1 MTRGTPDGGRVRPG
15 RMPGGA
21 LAWLRGRDPGLAALR
36 RALRAAI
43 LTPLVLAV
51 TYFGMDRPDIAVFAA
66 FGTLVLTLFVDFGGP
81 MRERIAGQTAL
92 ILATTVMTCLGT
104 LAGRTLWLTAS
115 VTFVI
120 AFCVLFSGIVSSAL
134 AGATTSLLFAY
145 ILPVTLGGPLGAI
158 PAHAAGWALGG
169 AASMIAVTLM
179 WPVPAS
185 EPLRVAGARACALL
199 AGGLRAEVDCAP
211 DPAAHDQALEA
222 AVRQARQGV
231 ADLRKTFYGTPY
243 RPTGLSLSSRAVV
256 RLVDQVIWL
265 GSVLHRD
272 PPRNRDALSEL
283 MVCETKMAT
292 VELLEHSAALLQADV
307 SVPHGLDP
315 HVARLAEA
323 RSRLEESMIGLLP
336 RRSAVPVAR
345 AGSGPAPA
353 ATPGPA
359 DLLIGSLGPSFR
371 AQSMS
376 YVVSAIAG
384 NVQLAVTARQ
394 RSRRDRLLG
403 RRPPGSDSALSSA
416 RERFAAHL
424 SRNSVWLHNSL
435 RGAAA
440 LSLAV
445 VVAHL
450 TGLDHAFWVASG
462 TLAVLRSNAVSTG
475 QTVRR
480 ALLGTVLGFVV
491 GAPLILAL
499 GAHPVVLW
507 LLLPLAILLVGME
520 TAVTAFTAG
529 QAGFTVVLLVLFS
542 IIDPEGWQLGLVRIE
557 DVALGCAVSLVV
569 GLLLWPLGAAAALG
583 RVLCDALGDGARYL
597 RGAVVT
603 GLALCDRAK
612 AAGSAASDDDRRRA
626 LASARRLDDAFR
638 EYLTERGTK
647 YLALADV
654 TALVDAVTIL
664 RLTSDA
670 VADLWSR
677 AGRAPGNGR
686 AAAGREILDSCE
698 SLTSWFESAGRALAG
713 GGAAPGRPLS
723 RPVVDA
729 ALHGSVSRD
738 LRAGTEQ
745 GAATA
750 VRMVW
755 MADHLDTVRRLQA
768 ELDGPVSAA
777 AASVRRR
784 RARRLGLRAG
794 LTWPRPQAARAGT
807 RPGSPPRD

>member
-1 MTRGTPDGGRVRPG
+1 MTRGGRDGGRIHPG
-15 RMPGGA
+15 RARGGA
-21 LAWLRGRDPGLAALR
+21 LRWLRGRDPGLAALR

-43 LTPLVLAV
+43 LTPSVLAV
-51 TYFGMDRPDIAVFAA
+51 TYVGLGRPDIAVFAA
-66 FGTLVLTLFVDFGGP
+66 FGSLVLTVFVDFGGP
-81 MRERIAGQTAL
+81 MRERIAGQAAL

-104 LAGRTLWLTAS
+104 LAGRTLWLTGT

-145 ILPVTLGGPLGAI
+145 ILPVTLGGPLDAI
-158 PAHAAGWALGG
+158 PAHAIGWVLGG

-179 WPVPAS
+179 WPAPVS
-185 EPLRVAGARACALL
+185 EPLRASGARACALL
-199 AGGLRAEVDCAP
+199 AGRLRAEVDCAP
-211 DPAAHDQALEA
+211 DPTAHDHALET
-222 AVRQARQGV
+222 AVRQAEEGV
-231 ADLRKTFYGTPY
+231 SDLRKTFFGTPY

-265 GSVLHRD
+265 GSVLHQD
-272 PPRNRDALSEL
+272 PPRSRDPLSEL
-283 MVCETKMAT
+283 LVCETKMAT
-292 VELLEHSAALLQADV
+292 VELLEHSAALLRADV

-315 HVARLAEA
+315 HVTRLEQARAG
-323 RSRLEESMIGLLP
+323 LEESMLGLLP
-336 RRSAVPVAR
+336 RRSAVPVAPADR
-345 AGSGPAPA
+345 GSGPAA
-353 ATPGPA
+353 APGPA
-359 DLLIGSLGPSFR
+359 DALIGSLGPSFR
-371 AQSMS
+371 AQNMS
-376 YVVSAIAG
+376 FVVRAIAG
-384 NVQLAVTARQ
+384 SIQLAVTARQ

-450 TGLDHAFWVASG
+450 TGLGHAFWVASG
-462 TLAVLRSNAVSTG
+462 TLAVLRSNAVGTG
-475 QTVRR
+475 QTVQR
-480 ALLGTVLGFVV
+480 ALLGTVLGLVV

-507 LLLPLAILLVGME
+507 LLLPLAIVLVGME

-542 IIDPEGWQLGLVRIE
+542 IIRPEGWQLGLVRIE

-569 GLLLWPLGAAAALG
+569 GLLFWPLGAAAALG

-603 GLALCDRAK
+603 GVALCDKAR
-612 AAGSAASDDDRRRA
+612 AAGPVSGDDDRRRA

-638 EYLTERGTK
+638 EYLAERGTK
-647 YLALADV
+647 HLALADV
-654 TALVDAVTIL
+654 TTLVDAVAVL
-664 RLTSDA
+664 RLTADA
-670 VADLWSR
+670 VTDLWSR
-677 AGRAPGNGR
+677 AGHAPENGR
-686 AAAGREILDSCE
+686 AAAGHEILDSCR
-698 SLTSWFESAGRALAG
+698 SVTSWFESAGRALAG
-713 GGAAPGRPLS
+713 GGAAPGRPPS

-729 ALHGSVSRD
+729 ALYDSVSRD

-745 GAATA
+745 GTATA

-755 MADHLDTVRRLQA
+755 MADHLDTMRRLQA
-768 ELDGPVSAA
+768 EIDGPVRAA
-777 AASVRRR
+777 AASKRRQR
-784 RARRLGLRAG
+784 GRGRRLRTGV
-794 LTWPRPQAARAGT
+794 TWPRPPAARAGA
-807 RPGSPPRD
+807 RPGSPPRG

>member
-1 MTRGTPDGGRVRPG
+1 MTRGGRDGGRIG
-15 RMPGGA
+15 RAPGGA
-21 LAWLRGRDPGLAALR
+21 LTWLRGRDPGLAALR

-43 LTPLVLAV
+43 LTPSVLAV
-51 TYFGMDRPDIAVFAA
+51 TYFSLGRPDIAVFAA
-66 FGTLVLTLFVDFGGP
+66 FGSLVLTLFVDFGGP
-81 MRERIAGQTAL
+81 MRERIAGQAAL
-92 ILATTVMTCLGT
+92 ILATAVMTCLGT
-104 LAGRTLWLTAS
+104 LAGQTLWLTGA
-115 VTFVI
+115 VTFVL

-145 ILPVTLGGPLGAI
+145 ILPVTLGGPLDEI
-158 PAHAAGWALGG
+158 PEHVIGWALGG
-169 AASMIAVTLM
+169 VASMIAVTLM

-185 EPLRVAGARACALL
+185 EPLRAAGARACALL
-199 AGGLRAEVDCAP
+199 AGRLRAEVDCAP
-211 DPAAHDQALEA
+211 DPTAHGQALET
-222 AVRQARQGV
+222 AVRQAEEGV
-231 ADLRKTFYGTPY
+231 SDLRKTFYGTPY

-265 GSVLHRD
+265 GSVLHQAPPRSRD
-272 PPRNRDALSEL
+272 PLSEL
-283 MVCETKMAT
+283 LVCETKMAT
-292 VELLEHSAALLQADV
+292 ADLLEHSAALLRADV
-307 SVPHGLDP
+307 SVPHGIDP
-315 HVARLAEA
+315 RVSRLEQARA
-323 RSRLEESMIGLLP
+323 SLEESMIGLLP

-345 AGSGPAPA
+345 ADRGSVPA
-353 ATPGPA
+353 AAPGPSDA
-359 DLLIGSLGPSFR
+359 LIGCLGPSFR

-376 YVVSAIAG
+376 FVVNAIGG
-384 NVQLAVTARQ
+384 NIQLAVTARQ

-445 VVAHL
+445 VIAHL
-450 TGLDHAFWVASG
+450 TGLGHAFWVASG
-462 TLAVLRSNAVSTG
+462 TLAVLRSNAVGTG
-475 QTVRR
+475 QTVQR

-491 GAPLILAL
+491 GVPLILAL
-499 GAHPVVLW
+499 GAHPVLLW

-520 TAVTAFTAG
+520 AAVTAFTAG

-542 IIDPEGWQLGLVRIE
+542 IIHPEGWQLGLVRIE

-597 RGAVVT
+597 RSAVVT
-603 GLALCDRAK
+603 GLALCDRAG
-612 AAGSAASDDDRRRA
+612 AAGSASGDDDRRRA

-638 EYLTERGTK
+638 EYLAERGTK
-647 YLALADV
+647 HLPLADV
-654 TALVDAVTIL
+654 TALVDAVAIL
-664 RLTSDA
+664 RLTADA
-670 VADLWSR
+670 VTDLWSR
-677 AGRAPGNGR
+677 AEHAPENGR
-686 AAAGREILDSCE
+686 AAAGHEILDSCV
-698 SLTSWFESAGRALAG
+698 SVTSWFESAGRALAG

-729 ALHGSVSRD
+729 ALRESVSRD

-745 GAATA
+745 GTATA

-755 MADHLDTVRRLQA
+755 MADHLDTMRRLQA
-768 ELDGPVSAA
+768 EIDGPVGAA
-777 AASVRRR
+777 AASTRRQ
-784 RARRLGLRAG
+784 RARGRRLRAG
-794 LTWPRPQAARAGT
+794 VTWPRPPAARAGA
-807 RPGSPPRD
+807 RPGSPPRG

>member
-1 MTRGTPDGGRVRPG
+1 MPWSGRRAGRAKILRGVGGGRLTPD
-15 RMPGGA
+15 GA
-21 LAWLRGRDPGLAALR
+21 LAWLRGHDPGLSALR

-43 LTPLVLAV
+43 LTPSVLAV
-51 TYFGMDRPDIAVFAA
+51 TYFGMGRPDIAVFAA
-66 FGTLVLTLFVDFGGP
+66 FGSLVLTLFVDFGGP
-81 MRERIAGQTAL
+81 MRERIAGQVAL
-92 ILATTVMTCLGT
+92 ILATAVMTCLGT
-104 LAGRTLWLTAS
+104 MAGQTLWLTGT
-115 VTFVI
+115 VTFAI

-134 AGATTSLLFAY
+134 TGATTSLLFAY
-145 ILPVTLGGPLGAI
+145 ILPVTLGGPLDTI
-158 PAHAAGWALGG
+158 PAHAIGWVLGG
-169 AASMIAVTLM
+169 VASLIGVTLM

-185 EPLRVAGARACALL
+185 EPLRASGARACALL
-199 AGGLRAEVDCAP
+199 AARLRAEVDCAP
-211 DPAAHDQALEA
+211 DATVHRQALEA
-222 AVRQARQGV
+222 AVRQAEEGV

-265 GSVLHRD
+265 GSVLHQD
-272 PPRNRDALSEL
+272 PPRSRDPLSEL

-292 VELLEHSAALLQADV
+292 VELLEHSAELLQADV
-307 SVPHGLDP
+307 SVPHGLGP
-315 HVARLAEA
+315 HVTRLEEA
-323 RSRLEESMIGLLP
+323 RARLEESMIGLLP
-336 RRSAVPVAR
+336 KQFAVPVAR
-345 AGSGPAPA
+345 AERGSVPDAIAGPTDA
-353 ATPGPA
+353 
-359 DLLIGSLGPSFR
+359 LINSLGPSFR

-376 YVVSAIAG
+376 FVVTAIAG
-384 NVQLAVTARQ
+384 NIELAVTARQ

-416 RERFAAHL
+416 QERFAAHL

-445 VVAHL
+445 VIAHL

-475 QTVRR
+475 QTVQR

-491 GAPLILAL
+491 GVPLILAL

-507 LLLPLAILLVGME
+507 LLLPLAIILVGME
-520 TAVTAFTAG
+520 SAVTAFTAG

-557 DVALGCAVSLVV
+557 DVAIGCAVSLVV

-597 RGAVVT
+597 RSAVVT
-603 GLALCDRAK
+603 GLALCDRTG
-612 AAGSAASDDDRRRA
+612 AAVQASGDDDRRHA

-638 EYLTERGTK
+638 EYLAERGTK
-647 YLALADV
+647 RLALADV
-654 TALVDAVTIL
+654 AALVDAVAIL
-664 RLTSDA
+664 RLTADA
-670 VADLWSR
+670 VTDLWSR
-677 AGRAPGNGR
+677 AGHVPENGR
-686 AAAGREILDSCE
+686 AAAGHEILDSCE
-698 SLTSWFESAGRALAG
+698 SVTSWFESAGRALAG
-713 GGAAPGRPLS
+713 GGAAPGHPMS

-729 ALHGSVSRD
+729 ALRESVSRD

-745 GAATA
+745 GTATA

-755 MADHLDTVRRLQA
+755 MADHLDTMRRLQA
-768 ELDGPVSAA
+768 EIDGPVHAA
-777 AASVRRR
+777 VTS
-784 RARRLGLRAG
+784 ARR
-794 LTWPRPQAARAGT
+794 
-807 RPGSPPRD
+807 

>member
-1 MTRGTPDGGRVRPG
+1 MTRGGRDGGRIHPG
-15 RMPGGA
+15 RAPGGA
-21 LAWLRGRDPGLAALR
+21 LTWLRGRDPGLAALR

-43 LTPLVLAV
+43 LTPSVLAV
-51 TYFGMDRPDIAVFAA
+51 TYVGLGRPDIAVFAA
-66 FGTLVLTLFVDFGGP
+66 FGSLVLTLFVDFGGP
-81 MRERIAGQTAL
+81 MRERIAGQAAL

-104 LAGRTLWLTAS
+104 LAGRTLWLTGAL
-115 VTFVI
+115 TFVI

-145 ILPVTLGGPLGAI
+145 ILPVTLGRPLDAI
-158 PAHAAGWALGG
+158 PAHAIGWVLGG

-185 EPLRVAGARACALL
+185 EPLRASGARACALL
-199 AGGLRAEVDCAP
+199 AGRLRAEVDCAP
-211 DPAAHDQALEA
+211 DPTAHGHALET
-222 AVRQARQGV
+222 AVRRAEEGV
-231 ADLRKTFYGTPY
+231 SDLRKTFYGTPY

-265 GSVLHRD
+265 GSVLHQDARRSRD
-272 PPRNRDALSEL
+272 PLSEL
-283 MVCETKMAT
+283 LVCETKMAT
-292 VELLEHSAALLQADV
+292 VELLEHSAALLRADA

-315 HVARLAEA
+315 LVARLERA
-323 RSRLEESMIGLLP
+323 RASLEESMLGLLP
-336 RRSAVPVAR
+336 RRSAVPAAPADR
-345 AGSGPAPA
+345 GSGPAA
-353 ATPGPA
+353 AGPT
-359 DLLIGSLGPSFR
+359 DTLIGALGPSFR

-376 YVVSAIAG
+376 FVVRAIAG
-384 NVQLAVTARQ
+384 NIQLAVTARQ

-416 RERFAAHL
+416 LERFAAHL

-450 TGLDHAFWVASG
+450 TGLGHAFWVASG
-462 TLAVLRSNAVSTG
+462 TLAVLRSNAVGTG
-475 QTVRR
+475 QTVQR

-507 LLLPLAILLVGME
+507 LLLPVAIILVGME
-520 TAVTAFTAG
+520 AAVTAFTAG

-542 IIDPEGWQLGLVRIE
+542 IIHPEGWQLGLVRIE

-569 GLLLWPLGAAAALG
+569 GLLFWPLGAAAALG

-603 GLALCDRAK
+603 GVALCDRAR
-612 AAGSAASDDDRRRA
+612 AGGSGSGDDDRRRA

-638 EYLTERGTK
+638 EYLAERGTK
-647 YLALADV
+647 HLALADV
-654 TALVDAVTIL
+654 TALVDAVAIL
-664 RLTSDA
+664 RLTADA
-670 VADLWSR
+670 VTDLWSR
-677 AGRAPGNGR
+677 AGHAPENGR
-686 AAAGREILDSCE
+686 AAAGREILDS
-698 SLTSWFESAGRALAG
+698 SQSVTSWFESAGRALAG
-713 GGAAPGRPLS
+713 GGAAPGRPPS

-729 ALHGSVSRD
+729 ALHESVSRD

-745 GAATA
+745 GTATA

-755 MADHLDTVRRLQA
+755 MADHLDTMRRLQA
-768 ELDGPVSAA
+768 EIDGPVRTA
-777 AASVRRR
+777 AASTRRHR
-784 RARRLGLRAG
+784 GRGRRLRAAV
-794 LTWPRPQAARAGT
+794 TWPRPPAARAGA
-807 RPGSPPRD
+807 PGSPPRG

>member
-1 MTRGTPDGGRVRPG
+1 M
-15 RMPGGA
+15 
-21 LAWLRGRDPGLAALR
+21 
-36 RALRAAI
+36 
-43 LTPLVLAV
+43 
-51 TYFGMDRPDIAVFAA
+51 TYFGLGRPDIAVFAA
-66 FGTLVLTLFVDFGGP
+66 FGSLVLTLFVDFGGP
-81 MRERIAGQTAL
+81 MRERIAGQAAL
-92 ILATTVMTCLGT
+92 ILATTVMICLGT
-104 LAGRTLWLTAS
+104 LAGRTLWLTGA

-145 ILPVTLGGPLGAI
+145 ILPVTLGGPPDAI
-158 PAHAAGWALGG
+158 PGHTIGWALGG
-169 AASMIAVTLM
+169 VASMIAVTLM

-185 EPLRVAGARACALL
+185 EPLRASGARACALL
-199 AGGLRAEVDCAP
+199 AGRLRAEVDCAP
-211 DPAAHDQALEA
+211 DPTAHDHALGT
-222 AVRQARQGV
+222 AVRQAEEGV
-231 ADLRKTFYGTPY
+231 SDLRKTFYGTPY

-265 GSVLHRD
+265 GSVLHQDPQRSRD
-272 PPRNRDALSEL
+272 PLSEL
-283 MVCETKMAT
+283 LVCETKMAT

-315 HVARLAEA
+315 HVTRLEQARA
-323 RSRLEESMIGLLP
+323 SLEESMIGLLP

-345 AGSGPAPA
+345 ADRGSVPSA
-353 ATPGPA
+353 APGPA
-359 DLLIGSLGPSFR
+359 DALIGSLGPTLR

-376 YVVSAIAG
+376 FVVRAIAG

-450 TGLDHAFWVASG
+450 TGLGHAFWVASG
-462 TLAVLRSNAVSTG
+462 TLAVLRSNAVGTG

-499 GAHPVVLW
+499 GPHPVVLW
-507 LLLPLAILLVGME
+507 MLLPLAIVLVGME
-520 TAVTAFTAG
+520 AAVTAFTAG
-529 QAGFTVVLLVLFS
+529 QAGFTLVLLVLFS
-542 IIDPEGWQLGLVRIE
+542 IIHPEGWQLGLVRIE

-597 RGAVVT
+597 RSAVVT
-603 GLALCDRAK
+603 GLALCDRA
-612 AAGSAASDDDRRRA
+612 AGSASGDDGRRRA

-638 EYLTERGTK
+638 EYLAERGTK
-647 YLALADV
+647 HLALADV
-654 TALVDAVTIL
+654 TALVDAVAIL
-664 RLTSDA
+664 RLTADA
-670 VADLWSR
+670 VTDLWSR
-677 AGRAPGNGR
+677 AGHAPENGR
-686 AAAGREILDSCE
+686 AAAGHEILDSCE
-698 SLTSWFESAGRALAG
+698 SVTSWFESAGRALAG

-729 ALHGSVSRD
+729 ALRASVSRD

-745 GAATA
+745 GTATA

-755 MADHLDTVRRLQA
+755 MADHLDTMRRLQG
-768 ELDGPVSAA
+768 EIDGPVRAA
-777 AASVRRR
+777 AASTRRQ
-784 RARRLGLRAG
+784 RARGRGFRAG
-794 LTWPRPQAARAGT
+794 VTWPRPPAARAGA

>member
-1 MTRGTPDGGRVRPG
+1 MTRGGRGGGRIHPG
-15 RMPGGA
+15 RAPGGA
-21 LAWLRGRDPGLAALR
+21 LTWLRGRDPGLAALR

-43 LTPLVLAV
+43 LTPSVLAV
-51 TYFGMDRPDIAVFAA
+51 TYVGLGRPDIAVFAA
-66 FGTLVLTLFVDFGGP
+66 FGSLVLTLFVDFGGP
-81 MRERIAGQTAL
+81 MRERVAGQAAL
-92 ILATTVMTCLGT
+92 ILATTVMICLGT
-104 LAGRTLWLTAS
+104 LAGRTLWLTGAL
-115 VTFVI
+115 TFVI

-145 ILPVTLGGPLGAI
+145 IVPVTLGGPLDAI
-158 PAHAAGWALGG
+158 PAHVIGWALGG

-185 EPLRVAGARACALL
+185 EPLRAFGARACALL
-199 AGGLRAEVDCAP
+199 AGRLRAEVDCAP
-211 DPAAHDQALEA
+211 DPTAHGHALET
-222 AVRQARQGV
+222 AVRRAEEGV
-231 ADLRKTFYGTPY
+231 SDLRKTFYGTPY

-265 GSVLHRD
+265 GSVLHQDPRRSRD
-272 PPRNRDALSEL
+272 PLSEL
-283 MVCETKMAT
+283 LVCETKMAT
-292 VELLEHSAALLQADV
+292 AELLEHSAALLRTDV

-315 HVARLAEA
+315 HVARLEQA
-323 RSRLEESMIGLLP
+323 RASLEESMLGLLP
-336 RRSAVPVAR
+336 RRSAARVAPAGR
-345 AGSGPAPA
+345 GSGPAA
-353 ATPGPA
+353 AGPTDA
-359 DLLIGSLGPSFR
+359 LIGSLGPGFR

-376 YVVSAIAG
+376 FVVRAIAG
-384 NVQLAVTARQ
+384 NIQLAVTARQ

-450 TGLDHAFWVASG
+450 AGLGHAFWVASG
-462 TLAVLRSNAVSTG
+462 TLAVLRSNAVGTG
-475 QTVRR
+475 QTVQR

-491 GAPLILAL
+491 GAPLIVAL

-507 LLLPLAILLVGME
+507 LLLPLAIVLVGME
-520 TAVTAFTAG
+520 AAVTAFTAG

-542 IIDPEGWQLGLVRIE
+542 IIHPEGWQLGLVRIE
-557 DVALGCAVSLVV
+557 DLALGCAVSLVV
-569 GLLLWPLGAAAALG
+569 GLLFWPLGAAAALG

-603 GLALCDRAK
+603 GVALCDRGR
-612 AAGSAASDDDRRRA
+612 AGGSGSGDDDRRRA

-638 EYLTERGTK
+638 EYLAERGTK
-647 YLALADV
+647 HLALADV
-654 TALVDAVTIL
+654 TALVDAVAIL
-664 RLTSDA
+664 RLTADA
-670 VADLWSR
+670 VTDLWSR
-677 AGRAPGNGR
+677 AGHAPENGR
-686 AAAGREILDSCE
+686 AAAGREILDS
-698 SLTSWFESAGRALAG
+698 SRSVSSWFESAGLALAG
-713 GGAAPGRPLS
+713 GGAAPGRPQS

-729 ALHGSVSRD
+729 DLRESVSRD

-745 GAATA
+745 GTATA

-755 MADHLDTVRRLQA
+755 MADHLDTMRRLQA
-768 ELDGPVSAA
+768 EIDGPVRTA
-777 AASVRRR
+777 AASTRRQR
-784 RARRLGLRAG
+784 GRGRRLRAAV
-794 LTWPRPQAARAGT
+794 TWPRPPAARAGA
-807 RPGSPPRD
+807 RPGSPPRG